1 MKMNQPWRAGVV
13 AVGYTD
19 DIPTAAGIGQENF
32 EIPALPARIP
42 TRIMIPEPSC
52 DQGEREP
59 HDHDRMAF
67 QRFGRQLIGLARR
80 HLGAQLQH
88 KVDPE
93 DVVQSVY
100 KSLLLRYGQDALAA
114 EDWQGLWG
122 LLTTITVRKCADRA
136 RFHRA
141 EQRDIR
147 REVRASESAAAF
159 WTEAISREPT
169 PDHAVVLAEV
179 IESLLR
185 QLEADERTIIEMS
198 LQGFTTQEIS
208 EQTGRAERS
217 VRRLRERVRI
227 HLERQQTDTLQ

>member
-1 MKMNQPWRAGVV
+1 MNHPRIAGV
-13 AVGYTD
+13 AAFGYTGY
-19 DIPTAAGIGQENF
+19 IPTAAKIGQENP
-32 EIPALPARIP
+32 EIPALPARIQIH
-42 TRIMIPEPSC
+42 IMIPELSC
-52 DQGEREP
+52 DQGEPEP

-67 QRFGRQLIGLARR
+67 ERFSRQLIGLARR

-114 EDWQGLWG
+114 EGWQGLWG
-122 LLTTITVRKCADRA
+122 LLTTITIRKCADRA

-141 EQRDIR
+141 EQRDLR
-147 REVRASESAAAF
+147 REVMASEPEAAL
-159 WTEAISREPT
+159 WSEAVSREPT

-185 QLEADERTIIEMS
+185 PLEADERMMIEMS

-217 VRRLRERVRI
+217 VRRLRERVRVY
-227 HLERQQTDTLQ
+227 LEQQQTDTLQ